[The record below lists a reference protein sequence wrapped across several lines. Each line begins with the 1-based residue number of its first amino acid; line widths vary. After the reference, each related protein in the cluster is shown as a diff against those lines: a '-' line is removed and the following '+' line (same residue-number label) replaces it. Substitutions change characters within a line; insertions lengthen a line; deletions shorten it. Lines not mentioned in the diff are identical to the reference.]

1 MSLPARARTAAPAD
15 AGAPPARAAVAA
27 EAAPASATAPARPR
41 PHRLTVRLGGL
52 VLAIA
57 LLMLLLA
64 ASIALGAKPIPVGD
78 VVPALLHPS
87 TADAD
92 LVITGLRVP
101 RTVLGLLAGASLGVA
116 GALIQ
121 AFTRNPLAD
130 PGILGVNAGA
140 ALAVTVGIAY
150 LGLTSVSQYVW
161 LAVGGAVVATV
172 VVAVVGRLGRAGASP
187 IRMTLA
193 GVGVA
198 AVLGGVGSAIVLAK
212 PQAFQSA
219 LAWQT
224 GSLVGPSLAT
234 SAVIAPFVVL
244 GLVLAGAVSRDLN
257 ALALGDDLAAAL
269 GGRAALTRAVAVIA
283 VTLLAGAATA
293 AAGPI
298 AFVGLMI
305 PHVARWIVGPDQRW
319 IIAYC
324 VVLGPCLLLAAD
336 VLGRMVAQPAEL
348 PVGIVTAFVGAP
360 VLILLVRRSKATGL

>member
-1 MSLPARARTAAPAD
+1 MSHPASTRTVAPALPGATVDGGRRADSTDATLHAGRRARSLP
-15 AGAPPARAAVAA
+15 
-27 EAAPASATAPARPR
+27 
-41 PHRLTVRLGGL
+41 VRLGGL

-57 LLMLLLA
+57 VLTLLLA
-64 ASIALGAKPIPVGD
+64 ASIAFGAKPIPLGD
-78 VVPALLHPS
+78 IVPALTHPS

-140 ALAVTVGIAY
+140 ALAVTIGIAY
-150 LGLTSVSQYVW
+150 LGMTSVSQYVW
-161 LAVGGAVVATV
+161 LAVAGAVVATT
-172 VVAVVGRLGRAGASP
+172 VVATVGRLGRAGASP
-187 IRMTLA
+187 VRMTLA

-198 AVLGGVGSAIVLAK
+198 AVLGGVGSAIVLAQ

-224 GSLVGPSLAT
+224 GSLVGPPLAA
-234 SAVIAPFVVL
+234 SAVIAPFVLV
-244 GLVLAGAVSRDLN
+244 GLVLAAAVARDLN

-269 GGRAALTRAVAVIA
+269 GGRAALTRTLAVIA

-319 IIAYC
+319 IIAYS
-324 VVLGPCLLLAAD
+324 VVLGPALLLAAD
-336 VLGRMVAQPAEL
+336 VLGRVVAQPAEL